1 MSKKE
6 VNRKKNNGIKIFSTI
21 IIFIVVIA
29 IFVYSFAKI
38 DSNTNQTFII
48 KNGKI
53 SDEETDIGYIIRDE
67 TVIKGENYKNGM
79 IQIIDEGKKVAETIY
94 ERHRFLSAWLTDL
107 GVDSETAASDACRI
121 EHVISAESFTALK
134 KYLKSKGYDPEK
146 NSDKN
151 SDKKR
156 KK

>member
-1 MSKKE
+1 MRSNESSEDYLENILMLSK
-6 VNRKKNNGIKIFSTI
+6 VLPVVRSVDIANNMGFRKSSVSIAMKNLRDKNHITVMDAGYNYLTESGK
-21 IIFIVVIA
+21 A
-29 IFVYSFAKI
+29 I
-38 DSNTNQTFII
+38 
-48 KNGKI
+48 
-53 SDEETDIGYIIRDE
+53 
-67 TVIKGENYKNGM
+67 
-79 IQIIDEGKKVAETIY
+79 AETIY

-146 NSDKN
+146 S